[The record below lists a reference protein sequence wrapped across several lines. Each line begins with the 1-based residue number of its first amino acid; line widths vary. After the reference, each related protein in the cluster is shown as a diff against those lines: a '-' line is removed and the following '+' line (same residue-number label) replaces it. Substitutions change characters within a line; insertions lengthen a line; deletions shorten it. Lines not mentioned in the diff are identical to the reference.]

1 MSARAGAA
9 DAIPVVAG
17 VLADAAGRVLLAQRP
32 SGRDFAGLWEFPG
45 GKVEPGEDAH
55 AALARELHEELGIAI
70 AASAPLIRV
79 PWRYPHQRIVLEVRR
94 VAAWQ
99 GTPQPH
105 DAQALAW
112 AQPAAVDPATMPP
125 ADRPALAALRLPPLL
140 AISPPLDDAAT
151 LLAWAQGVIRRGVRL
166 LQLRQPQWAAGKLR
180 EAAAALRVKA
190 QAAGATL
197 LLNGDIGGALALD
210 LGVHLRSEQLAS
222 LRERPLPA
230 RLWVGASCHDAG
242 ELERAAVLG
251 CDFALLAP
259 VAATPTHPQATPL
272 GWPRFA
278 ALVAG
283 AALPIYALGGVRAGD
298 LPRTRAAGAHGVAG
312 IRGFLDPP

>member
-1 MSARAGAA
+1 MSDQGS
-9 DAIPVVAG
+9 PPLHVVAG
-17 VLADAAGRVLLAQRP
+17 VLSDTAGRVLLAQRP
-32 SGRDFAGLWEFPG
+32 PGRDCAGLWEFPG
-45 GKVEPGEDAH
+45 GKIEPGEDAH
-55 AALARELHEELGIAI
+55 AALARELREELGIAI

-79 PWRYPHQRIVLEVRR
+79 PWRYPNRRIVLDVRR

-99 GTPQPH
+99 GKPQPH

-112 AQPAAVDPATMPP
+112 VQPAAVDPTTMPP
-125 ADRPALAALRLPPLL
+125 ADRPVLAALRLPPLL
-140 AISPPLDDAAT
+140 AISPPLDDAAQ
-151 LLAWAQGVIRRGVRL
+151 LLAWAQGVIQRGVRL
-166 LQLRQPQWAAGKLR
+166 LQLRQPRWVTGKLR
-180 EAAAALRVKA
+180 EAAAALRAEV
-190 QAAGATL
+190 QPAGADL
-197 LLNGDIGGALALD
+197 ILNGDIEGALALD
-210 LGVHLRSEQLAS
+210 LGVHLRSGQLAS

-230 RLWVGASCHDAG
+230 RLWVGASCHDAA

-278 ALVAG
+278 VLVAG
-283 AALPIYALGGVRAGD
+283 AALPIYALGGVGADD
-298 LPRTRAAGAHGVAG
+298 LPCARAAGAHGVAG

>member
-1 MSARAGAA
+1 MSGESS
-9 DAIPVVAG
+9 PPLHVVAG

-32 SGRDFAGLWEFPG
+32 PGRDFAGLWEFPG
-45 GKVEPGEDAH
+45 GKVEPGEDVH

-79 PWRYPHQRIVLEVRR
+79 PWRYPHRRIVLEVRR

-112 AQPAAVDPATMPP
+112 VEPAAIDPTTMPP
-125 ADRPALAALRLPPLL
+125 ADRPAWTALRLPPLL

-151 LLAWAQGVIRRGVRL
+151 LLAWVQGVIRRGARL
-166 LQLRQPQWAAGKLR
+166 LQLRQPQWVTGKLR
-180 EAAAALRVKA
+180 VAAAALRVEA

-197 LLNGDIGGALALD
+197 LLNGDIEGALALG
-210 LGVHLRSEQLAS
+210 LGVQLRAVQLAL

-230 RLWVGASCHDAG
+230 RLWVGASCHDAA
-242 ELERAAVLG
+242 ELERAAILG

-272 GWPRFA
+272 GWPRFT
-278 ALVAG
+278 ALVAA
-283 AALPIYALGGVRAGD
+283 AALPVYALGGVCAQD
-298 LPRTRAAGAHGVAG
+298 LPRARAAGAHGVAG
-312 IRGFLDPP
+312 IRGFRDPR

>member
-9 DAIPVVAG
+9 GAIQVVAG

-32 SGRDFAGLWEFPG
+32 AGRDFAGLWEFPG
-45 GKVEPGEDAH
+45 GKLEPGEDAH
-55 AALARELHEELGIAI
+55 AALARELREELGIAI

-79 PWRYPHQRIVLEVRR
+79 PWRYPHRDLVLEVRR

-99 GTPQPH
+99 GTPRPH
-105 DAQALAW
+105 EAQALAW
-112 AQPAAVDPATMPP
+112 AEPATIDPLTMPP

-140 AISPPLDDAAT
+140 AISPPLDDAAM
-151 LLAWAQGVIRRGVRL
+151 LLAWARGGIRRGVRL
-166 LQLRQPQWAAGKLR
+166 LQLRQPQWAADLLR
-180 EAAAALRVKA
+180 EAAAMLRGEA
-190 QAAGATL
+190 QAAGASL
-197 LLNGDIGGALALD
+197 LLNGDIEGAQALG
-210 LGVHLRSEQLAS
+210 LGVQLRAAQLAI

-230 RLWVGASCHDAG
+230 GRWVGASCHDAG
-242 ELERAAVLG
+242 ELERAAALG

-278 ALVAG
+278 ALVAA
-283 AALPIYALGGVRAGD
+283 AALPVYALGGVDADD
-298 LPRTRAAGAHGVAG
+298 LPRARAAGAHGVAG
-312 IRGFLDPP
+312 IRGFVPT

>member
-1 MSARAGAA
+1 MSGESS
-9 DAIPVVAG
+9 PPLHVVAG

-32 SGRDFAGLWEFPG
+32 PGRDFAGLWEFPG

-79 PWRYPHQRIVLEVRR
+79 PWRYPHRRIVLEVRR

-112 AQPAAVDPATMPP
+112 AQPAAVDPTTMPP

-151 LLAWAQGVIRRGVRL
+151 LLAWAQGVVRRGVRL

-180 EAAAALRVKA
+180 EAAAALRAEA

-210 LGVHLRSEQLAS
+210 LGVHLRSGQLAS
-222 LRERPLPA
+222 LSGRPLPA

-259 VAATPTHPQATPL
+259 VAATPTHPQAMPL

-278 ALVAG
+278 ALAAG

-298 LPRTRAAGAHGVAG
+298 LPRARAAGAHGVAG